1 MTDDVRT
8 RPAAGAKARIS
19 IGPAELETFI
29 AIAELGSFSKAA
41 DRLSLAQPSV
51 SNRVQRLE
59 RAVKARLFERTTRAV
74 ILTHAGERLL
84 ARVEP
89 IIRDLHAVLD
99 EFSDEADTR
108 SHSVIVATTP
118 TLAAVLLPP
127 ILQRFAKSHPSLR
140 VEVLDQIPPR
150 LASDISAG
158 QLDFAVL
165 SYQMPIEGVVFDQIA
180 ASSFMAVGPVG
191 HPVLA
196 GSSVAVEDLAAHPFL
211 LLDSYRLAIAGL
223 FTEQRAALPPVR
235 KARNVSTLFGYLA
248 AGLGLTVLPGLVVRL
263 SGAASD
269 RRFRVVPLSGPQLIR
284 HYGIGHL
291 PGQEFSAAAKAFS
304 AAVRAELI
312 ASSAPVNDAKR

>member
-1 MTDDVRT
+1 MTDEIRT
-8 RPAAGAKARIS
+8 RPAGGAKARIS

-41 DRLSLAQPSV
+41 ERLSLAQPSV

-59 RAVKARLFERTTRAV
+59 RVVKARLFERTTRAV
-74 ILTHAGERLL
+74 ILTQAGERLR

-127 ILQRFAKSHPSLR
+127 ILKRFSKSHPSLR
-140 VEVLDQIPPR
+140 VEVLDQIPAR

-158 QLDFAVL
+158 HVDFAVL
-165 SYQMPIEGVVFDQIA
+165 AYQMPIEGVVFDQIA
-180 ASSFMAVGPVG
+180 TSSFMAVGPAG

-196 GSSVAVEDLAAHPFL
+196 GSSVTVEALVACPFL
-211 LLDSYRLAIAGL
+211 LLDSYKLATAGL
-223 FTEQRAALPPVR
+223 FTGAKTAFAPVR
-235 KARNVSTLFGYLA
+235 TARNVSTLFGYLA
-248 AGLGLTVLPGLVVRL
+248 AGLGLTVLPDLVIRL

-269 RRFRVVPLSGPQLIR
+269 RRFRVVPISGADLVRP
-284 HYGIGHL
+284 YGIGHL
-291 PGQEFSAAAKAFS
+291 PGQEFSSAAKAFS
-304 AAVRAELI
+304 AAVRTELI
-312 ASSAPVNDAKR
+312 ASFAPVAGSRQ